1 MKRIILTL
9 SMGLALFAANGQ
21 QTQGRVVYQRTV
33 QMQMPMRGG
42 GEMEQM
48 MPRTLKEKFEV
59 LFGNGQSL
67 RRSLDDEDAQEEMS
81 AESGGMHIKMKLGDD
96 DYDVTYTN
104 FSAGRVVMQREFAA
118 RNYIVAD
125 SIHKLNWK
133 LTGESRTI
141 LGYPCQQAVSQRIG
155 KRMTM
160 AVENGEMKNREVADT
175 LNITAWFTLAVPVPA
190 GPEYQGQ
197 LPGLILA
204 IDINNG
210 RVAYQALELTQ
221 QVDIKEVKEP
231 AKGRKV
237 TQEEFAK
244 ERDKVMKEMQK
255 NGRGM
260 MRIGG

>member
-1 MKRIILTL
+1 
-9 SMGLALFAANGQ
+9 MGLALSAANGQ

-33 QMQMPMRGG
+33 QMQLRMPGG

-48 MPRTLKEKFEV
+48 MPHTQKSKLEV

-67 RRSLDDEDAQEEMS
+67 RRTLDDEDAQDEMS
-81 AESGGMHIKMKLGDD
+81 AESGGMHIRLKMADD
-96 DYDVTYTN
+96 DDLTYTN
-104 FSAGRVVMQREFAA
+104 FSAAQVVEQREFAA

-155 KRMTM
+155 KRMTTM
-160 AVENGEMKNREVADT
+160 VENGELKNQEIADT

-190 GPEYQGQ
+190 GPDYQGQ

-204 IDINNG
+204 IDVNNG
-210 RVAYQALELTQ
+210 RVVYQALELVQKVDLT
-221 QVDIKEVKEP
+221 DIKAP
-231 AKGRKV
+231 AKGKKV
-237 TQEEFAK
+237 TPEEFVK
-244 ERDKVMKEMQK
+244 EREKMMKEMQK